1 MLKEQYGY
9 ETVVMI
15 GDGAT
20 DLEACPPAVSV
31 AVCQCKKR
39 LQCDY
44 SISPFILS
52 SERFHWIWRECRQ
65 AAGQGE
71 VFVVCDEFWGATERT
86 GEDLKVLKD

>member
-44 SISPFILS
+44 SISPFYFVFRALS
-52 SERFHWIWRECRQ
+52 LDL
-65 AAGQGE
+65 AGMSSGRRSRR
-71 VFVVCDEFWGATERT
+71 GLR
-86 GEDLKVLKD
+86 GM